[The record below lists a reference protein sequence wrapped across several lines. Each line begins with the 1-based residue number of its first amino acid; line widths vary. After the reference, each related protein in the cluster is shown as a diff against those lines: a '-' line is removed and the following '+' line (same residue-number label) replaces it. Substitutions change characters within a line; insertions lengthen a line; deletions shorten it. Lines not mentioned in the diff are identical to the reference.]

1 MYWNIYDV
9 RENKRTNNFFGHEIV
24 IDGERGFDTYPG
36 KWDLSEAKRHYMDGI
51 PWDVPLKNVHTCTV
65 TIDGQCYALGH
76 DTFMTTIY
84 ALGPDRLRNYEDG
97 KPNAIYYIG
106 RGMEA
111 RNEAIKA
118 VCRPHDAITA
128 SAIARNNGIYGGV
141 LYEK

>member
-1 MYWNIYDV
+1 MWNIYDIH
-9 RENKRTNNFFGHEIV
+9 ENKRTNNFNGHEIV
-24 IDGERGFDTYPG
+24 IDGERGYETYPG
-36 KWDLSEAKRHYMDGI
+36 KWDLGEAKRHYMHGV
-51 PWDVPLKNVHTCTV
+51 PWNTPLKDVHTCTV

-84 ALGPDRLRNYEDG
+84 ALGPDRIRNYEEN
-97 KPNAIYYIG
+97 KPVAIYYTG

-118 VCRPHDAITA
+118 VCRPHDPATA

>member
-1 MYWNIYDV
+1 MYNIYDV
-9 RENKRTNNFFGHEIV
+9 RENKRTHNFFGHEIV
-24 IDGERGFDTYPG
+24 IDGERGFETYPG
-36 KWDLSEAKRHYMDGI
+36 KWDISEAKRHYMDGI
-51 PWDVPLKNVHTCTV
+51 PWNVPPKNVHTCTV
-65 TIDGQCYALGH
+65 RIDGQYYALGH
-76 DTFMTTIY
+76 DLFMTTIY
-84 ALGPDRLRNYEDG
+84 AVGPDRLRNYEDG

>member
-1 MYWNIYDV
+1 MYNIYDV
-9 RENKRTNNFFGHEIV
+9 RENKRTENFFGHEIV
-24 IDGERGFDTYPG
+24 IDGERGTDTYPG
-36 KWDLSEAKRHYMDGI
+36 KWDLSEAKRHYMDGVR
-51 PWDVPLKNVHTCTV
+51 WDVPLKNVHTCTV
-65 TIDGQCYALGH
+65 RIDGQYYALGH

-84 ALGPDRLRNYEDG
+84 ALGPDRLCSD
-97 KPNAIYYIG
+97 KSNAIYYIG

-128 SAIARNNGIYGGV
+128 SVIARNNGIYDGV